1 MEVSM
6 STLFVPY
13 ILGATLTEQQRLIA
27 QAQGLEEYAGWMLD
41 RIPVRPGFQA
51 VDIGCGP
58 IGIMNLLSER
68 VGSHG
73 AVIGVERES
82 RFADMARAELKERGL
97 PNVRVVNAD
106 ALKTGLEKNHYDV
119 VHERLVLI
127 NIPPAS
133 RQALLAEMLSL
144 LKPGGTIALE
154 EFDFASYVCYPAHP
168 SWETLFGIW
177 SDTFHAAGGDLSVGR
192 SLAGLL
198 RSIGAENV
206 QIKAHVG
213 IPQIG
218 EYQRTHLLS
227 LVQSLHDPML
237 ASGRITVT
245 ELRKHMAALTAHL
258 GNPDTTILD
267 RLVVQAWGQK
277 PSGRRSVHQLGD
289 AQASARCDESSRMPL
304 DTAGAMAA
312 TTLPPTER
320 SSKT

>member
-1 MEVSM
+1 M
-6 STLFVPY
+6 STLSVPY

-27 QAQGLEEYAGWMLD
+27 QAQGLEEYAAWLLD
-41 RIPVRPGFQA
+41 RIPVRPGFRA
-51 VDIGCGP
+51 VDVGCGP

-73 AVIGVERES
+73 TVVGVERES

-106 ALKTGLEKNHYDV
+106 ALTTGLEKNHYDM

-133 RQALLAEMLSL
+133 QQALLAEMLSL

-154 EFDFASYVCYPAHP
+154 EFDFASYVCYPTHT

-177 SDTFHAAGGDLSVGR
+177 SDAFHAAGGNLSIGR

-206 QIKAHVG
+206 QIKAHVA

-227 LVQSLHDPML
+227 LVESLHEPML
-237 ASGRITVT
+237 ASGRITLT
-245 ELRKHMAALTAHL
+245 ELRTHMAALTEHL
-258 GNPDTTILD
+258 ADPDTTILD

-277 PSGRRSVHQLGD
+277 PSDPRSIHQLGD
-289 AQASARCDESSRMPL
+289 AQESARKNQRKPSGFP
-304 DTAGAMAA
+304 
-312 TTLPPTER
+312 
-320 SSKT
+320 